1 MTKLKGNKKDGYVI
15 TVTDKHGWRGDLPVT
30 YKELKEIKRL
40 VNRAIK

>member
-30 YKELKEIKRL
+30 YKELKEIYKL
-40 VNRAIK
+40 ISKVK